1 MGVVQLDL
9 AVRQDGR
16 GASLTS
22 WAACRGACRGIH
34 AWCIHA
40 WCMQGDGVYLDAGLL
55 EHLPLTILLTPDL
68 DGCSSSSGGMR
79 YWTRSVRWPTPALS
93 SRSMGETPR
102 AWRSS
107 AEAEATVGGSWRVS
121 PTMMSCSA
129 LAAARAHTSAGSVA
143 CEVRTWVEVRVSG
156 QGQG

>member
-55 EHLPLTILLTPDL
+55 EHLPLTYSQPRRVLEQLRRHAVL
-68 DGCSSSSGGMR
+68 DSER
-79 YWTRSVRWPTPALS
+79 P
-93 SRSMGETPR
+93 
-102 AWRSS
+102 
-107 AEAEATVGGSWRVS
+107 
-121 PTMMSCSA
+121 
-129 LAAARAHTSAGSVA
+129 LADAGPLQPLH
-143 CEVRTWVEVRVSG
+143 G
-156 QGQG
+156 